1 MLKRLVAFGFA
12 LIAMGYTVSNA
23 HLETRVL
30 AFGSTAP
37 GPPIQRTGA
46 PLEGTC
52 TGCHYTY
59 QPANSNPNGSVRLSG
74 LPAFYQPGLTYA
86 VTVTVSL
93 QSARRW
99 GFEVT
104 AVDRNGSSTT
114 VGNLALNNQI
124 TTARQTG
131 NIAPGQDRIYI
142 SHSPGGTSPGTMG
155 PHSWSFNWTAPQA
168 TAGDVTFYVAGNAA
182 DDGQTPEYDYI
193 FTTLAEVKA
202 PSAVV
207 AATALTGLSSYFS
220 SKGASTV
227 DLRVYG
233 NFDSGAKVAFNGN
246 ELQTTAMA
254 DGLAVSLPANLLA
267 APGVFPVRVRL
278 ASGDLTNA
286 QSFVVANSVVTQ
298 AIATTDSAAY
308 FRVVSPGEM
317 ATIFGTE
324 LVPGNANNAATTIP
338 LPFKLDGTAVYVNG
352 VAAPL
357 YFANRLQINYQVPFE
372 VGVGQATVVVQRSDG
387 TVSSGWV
394 NVVEGA
400 PAIFTV
406 DTSGQGQAIALNS
419 DYTLNDPA
427 NPAKRGDYVI
437 LYGTGA
443 GSQFV
448 GPNGQPVVI
457 RDGDASPQNPLA
469 ATASMP
475 IVTIDDKAAA
485 VYFSGLAP
493 AFVGL
498 WQLNIQVPPNASSGE
513 AVSLNLSLG
522 NQTANGVTIAVK

>member
-1 MLKRLVAFGFA
+1 MV
-12 LIAMGYTVSNA
+12 
-23 HLETRVL
+23 
-30 AFGSTAP
+30 
-37 GPPIQRTGA
+37 
-46 PLEGTC
+46 
-52 TGCHYTY
+52 
-59 QPANSNPNGSVRLSG
+59 
-74 LPAFYQPGLTYA
+74 
-86 VTVTVSL
+86 
-93 QSARRW
+93 
-99 GFEVT
+99 
-104 AVDRNGSSTT
+104 
-114 VGNLALNNQI
+114 
-124 TTARQTG
+124 
-131 NIAPGQDRIYI
+131 
-142 SHSPGGTSPGTMG
+142 
-155 PHSWSFNWTAPQA
+155 
-168 TAGDVTFYVAGNAA
+168 
-182 DDGQTPEYDYI
+182 
-193 FTTLAEVKA
+193 
-202 PSAVV
+202 
-207 AATALTGLSSYFS
+207 
-220 SKGASTV
+220 
-227 DLRVYG
+227 
-233 NFDSGAKVAFNGN
+233 FNGN

-267 APGVFPVRVRL
+267 TPGVFPVSVRL

-286 QSFVVANSVVTQ
+286 QSFVIANSVVTQ

-338 LPFKLDGTAVYVNG
+338 LPFKLDGTVVYVNG
-352 VAAPL
+352 LAAPL
-357 YFANRLQINYQVPFE
+357 YFASKLQINYQVPYE

-406 DTSGQGQAIALNS
+406 DTSGEGQAIALNS
-419 DYTLNDPA
+419 DYTLNGPA
-427 NPAKRGDYVI
+427 NPAKRGDYII

-469 ATASMP
+469 VTASTPM
-475 IVTIDDKAAA
+475 VTIDDKAAA

-498 WQLNIQVPPNASSGE
+498 WQLNVQVPPNASSGE
-513 AVSLNLSLG
+513 AVGLNLSLG
-522 NQTANGVTIAVK
+522 NQPANGVTIAVK